1 MATNLLIYAALQVRR
16 KDRLRA
22 FLESMSDQSPVSAKL
37 AISPMLGVEKRAIS
51 VIAVIAMLRMLG
63 LFALLPVLS
72 LYAAGLEGATPLL
85 IGLAVG
91 AYGLTQA
98 GLQIPLGALS
108 DKVGRVPV
116 IVAGLAVFAIGSLV
130 AMYSDTIH
138 GVIAGRLLQGAGAIS
153 ATLMALIADAT
164 RVEVRTR
171 SMAFVGIGIGAS
183 FLIAMVVGP
192 LLAANFGVRALF
204 GLGVLVAIFAAL
216 LLLLLPKGIEKP
228 QAREGRWDLR
238 PALRADLLRL
248 DFYIFL
254 LHAILAASFVALP
267 FLLSNS
273 LALPVTSHWK
283 LYGGALLV
291 SLIGTVLL
299 IVRDERQGKGGT
311 IGVAVALILIGE
323 LLLTFAEISPASVFL
338 ALTLFFAGFNFLEAG
353 LPARLS
359 LLASEESRG
368 ASLGIF
374 SSSQFLG
381 AFVGGLTGG
390 LFLSVS
396 DPGDVFLVCV
406 LLASLWV
413 VLQGIAAFL
422 SITRRN

>member
-16 KDRLRA
+16 KDRLRD
-22 FLESMSDQSPVSAKL
+22 FLEPMSDQSPVSAKL

-72 LYAAGLEGATPLL
+72 LYAAGLEGATPVL

-108 DKVGRVPV
+108 DRVGRVPV
-116 IVAGLAVFAIGSLV
+116 IVAGLAVFALGSMV

-153 ATLMALIADAT
+153 ATLTALIADAT
-164 RVEVRTR
+164 RAEVRTR

-183 FLIAMVVGP
+183 FLVAMVLGP

-204 GLGVLVAIFAAL
+204 GLGVLVAIIAAL

-228 QAREGRWDLR
+228 QTHAGRWDFRL
-238 PALRADLLRL
+238 ALRTDLLRL
-248 DFYIFL
+248 DFYIFT
-254 LHAILAASFVALP
+254 LHAILTASFVALP
-267 FLLSNS
+267 FLLSKS
-273 LALPVTSHWK
+273 LALPVTSHWE
-283 LYGGALLV
+283 LYVGALLV
-291 SLIGTVLL
+291 SLIGTVPL
-299 IVRDERQGKGGT
+299 IVSDERQGKGGT
-311 IGVAVALILIGE
+311 IGVAVVLILVGE
-323 LLLTFAEISPASVFL
+323 LLLTFAAFSPASVFL
-338 ALTLFFAGFNFLEAG
+338 ALALFFAGFNFLEAG

-368 ASLGIF
+368 ASLGVF

-381 AFVGGLTGG
+381 AFVGGLIGG
-390 LFLSVS
+390 RFLSAG
-396 DPGDVFLVCV
+396 DPADVFFVCV
-406 LLASLWV
+406 LLASIWLIV
-413 VLQGIAAFL
+413 QALARKKGSDPI
-422 SITRRN
+422 

>member
-16 KDRLRA
+16 KDRQRA
-22 FLESMSDQSPVSAKL
+22 FLEPMSDQSPVSAKL

-72 LYAAGLEGATPLL
+72 LYAAGLEGATPML

-108 DKVGRVPV
+108 DRVGRVPV
-116 IVAGLAVFAIGSLV
+116 IVAGLAVFALGSLV

-153 ATLMALIADAT
+153 ATLTALIADAT
-164 RVEVRTR
+164 RAEVRTR

-183 FLIAMVVGP
+183 FLLAMVLGP
-192 LLAANFGVRALF
+192 LLAASFGVRALF
-204 GLGVLVAIFAAL
+204 GLGVLVAIVAAL
-216 LLLLLPKGIEKP
+216 LLMLLPKGIEKP
-228 QAREGRWDLR
+228 KRRAGRWDFRL
-238 PALRADLLRL
+238 ALGADLLRL
-248 DFYIFL
+248 DFYIFT

-267 FLLSNS
+267 FVLSNS
-273 LALPVTSHWK
+273 LELPVTSHWK
-283 LYGGALLV
+283 LYIGALLA
-291 SLIGTVLL
+291 SLIGTIPL

-311 IGVAVALILIGE
+311 IGVAVVLILIGE
-323 LLLTFAEISPASVFL
+323 MLLAFAALSPASVFL
-338 ALTLFFAGFNFLEAG
+338 ALALFFAGFNFLEAG

-368 ASLGIF
+368 ASLGVF
-374 SSSQFLG
+374 SSFQFLG
-381 AFVGGLTGG
+381 AFVGGLIGG
-390 LFLSVS
+390 LFLKVS

-406 LLASLWV
+406 LLASIWLI
-413 VLQGIAAFL
+413 LQGIAAFL

>member
-1 MATNLLIYAALQVRR
+1 
-16 KDRLRA
+16 
-22 FLESMSDQSPVSAKL
+22 MSDQSPVSGKL
-37 AISPMLGVEKRAIS
+37 AISPMLGVEKRAIG

-72 LYAAGLEGATPLL
+72 LYAAGLEGATPVL

-153 ATLMALIADAT
+153 ATLTALIADAT
-164 RVEVRTR
+164 RAEVRTR
-171 SMAFVGIGIGAS
+171 SMAFMGIGIGAS
-183 FLIAMVVGP
+183 FLLAMVLGS
-192 LLAANFGVRALF
+192 LFAASFGVRALF
-204 GLGVLVAIFAAL
+204 GLGVLVAIVAAL
-216 LLLLLPKGIEKP
+216 LLLLLPKGIKKP
-228 QAREGRWDLR
+228 KTSEGRWDFR
-238 PALRADLLRL
+238 PALQADFLRL
-248 DFYIFL
+248 DFYIFT
-254 LHAILAASFVALP
+254 LHAIMTASFVALP
-267 FLLSNS
+267 FLLSKS

-283 LYGGALLV
+283 LYIGALLM
-291 SLIGTVLL
+291 SLIGTIPL

-311 IGVAVALILIGE
+311 IGVAVVLILIGE
-323 LLLTFAEISPASVFL
+323 LLLTFAAFSPASVFL
-338 ALTLFFAGFNFLEAG
+338 ALAVFFAGFNFLEAG

-368 ASLGIF
+368 AFLGVF

-381 AFVGGLTGG
+381 AFAGGLIGG
-390 LFLSVS
+390 RFLSRG
-396 DPGDVFLVCV
+396 DPADVFFVCV
-406 LLASLWV
+406 LLASIWL
-413 VLQGIAAFL
+413 VLQAL
-422 SITRRN
+422 TRKKGRN